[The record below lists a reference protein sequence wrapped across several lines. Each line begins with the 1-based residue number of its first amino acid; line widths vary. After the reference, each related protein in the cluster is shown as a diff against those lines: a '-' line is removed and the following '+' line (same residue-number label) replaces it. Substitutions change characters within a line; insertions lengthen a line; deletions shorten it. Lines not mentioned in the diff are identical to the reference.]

1 MHFGTWPSKTL
12 VFAVFPLSCLTCA
25 HLKQHFRIL
34 WSMSHRIAS
43 HYTAQYRD
51 HNFPV
56 TIPFTGMDRPFTIG
70 IVGKVLVCLLMISW
84 YLVCL
89 VYLIFQFL
97 SFLSWLA
104 LWCYRVLYHIA
115 SSQHIVWYCI
125 VEPLQLDCNH
135 STGGVKEWW
144 ITHNLEHVC
153 VYIYIYLGLGFKIC
167 VCVCGHIYWNE
178 SYVDCAR
185 TRRDGDRNFHETTR
199 HGDAWLFPSWLKQ
212 GEAETWTWKRN
223 SDLDAKTH
231 KSKPQVLLKL
241 RFELNLRVDSSIML
255 ALKKNRE
262 GGKTRK
268 MRKEDRMNE
277 PCFVAHLGSRPAHQ
291 TGMNMRW

>member
-1 MHFGTWPSKTL
+1 
-12 VFAVFPLSCLTCA
+12 
-25 HLKQHFRIL
+25 
-34 WSMSHRIAS
+34 MSHRIAS

-104 LWCYRVLYHIA
+104 LWCYRVVYHIA

-153 VYIYIYLGLGFKIC
+153 VYIYIPGTRIQNLRVRVWTYLLKWILCGLCQNKKGWGSQFPRDNKARGCMTISKLTKTRRGRDLDLKKKLGLGCKDPQ
-167 VCVCGHIYWNE
+167 E
-178 SYVDCAR
+178 QTSSAL
-185 TRRDGDRNFHETTR
+185 ETEVR
-199 HGDAWLFPSWLKQ
+199 A
-212 GEAETWTWKRN
+212 
-223 SDLDAKTH
+223 
-231 KSKPQVLLKL
+231 
-241 RFELNLRVDSSIML
+241 
-255 ALKKNRE
+255 
-262 GGKTRK
+262 
-268 MRKEDRMNE
+268 
-277 PCFVAHLGSRPAHQ
+277 
-291 TGMNMRW
+291 